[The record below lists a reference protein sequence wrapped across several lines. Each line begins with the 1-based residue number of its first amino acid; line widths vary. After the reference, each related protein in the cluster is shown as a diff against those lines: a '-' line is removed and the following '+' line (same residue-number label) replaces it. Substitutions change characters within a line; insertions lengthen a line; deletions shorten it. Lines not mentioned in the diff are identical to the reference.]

1 VDLFRVAPV
10 LRLIRKTIPG
20 RTVIFSVAACFL
32 LFFTAY
38 RNDYRAAMKRIFISL
53 ALVCAAGARAD
64 LVTQQQIVTPNYN
77 GVAAIKIKGTKIR
90 MDMYAGQ
97 PQALSTITDLNTGE
111 TINLMHNQKL
121 YLKSP
126 GQPMKQAKSSGTAS
140 RAPVPRPTGKT
151 QKVGDYDTE
160 LYTWSNSRGITGTV
174 WVAKIYPDYARI
186 RADYAV
192 LDKTAGADTDMT
204 PALSALPG
212 MVVRSQVTGGG
223 QTITLALISAQ
234 EGPLDASLFG
244 IPRDYKEVPRPKPFV
259 GQVPKTA
266 PGKTT
271 SGKTAPGTSTPK
283 APGTSTQK
291 LPDW

>member
-1 VDLFRVAPV
+1 
-10 LRLIRKTIPG
+10 
-20 RTVIFSVAACFL
+20 
-32 LFFTAY
+32 
-38 RNDYRAAMKRIFISL
+38 MKRIFTSL
-53 ALVCAAGARAD
+53 ALVCAATGVQAD

-97 PQALSTITDLNTGE
+97 SQALSTITDLNTGE
-111 TINLMHNQKL
+111 TITLLHTQKL

-126 GQPMKQAKSSGTAS
+126 GQPMKQAKPAGTAS

-160 LYTWSNSRGITGTV
+160 LYSWTNSRGITGMV
-174 WVAKIYPDYARI
+174 WVAKNYPDYARI

-192 LDKTAGADTDMT
+192 LDKTPGADTDMT
-204 PALSALPG
+204 PTLGALPG

-223 QTITLALISAQ
+223 QTITLALISAK

-244 IPRDYKEVPRPKPFV
+244 IPRDYKEVPRPTPLKPV
-259 GQVPKTA
+259 VTQPAPPKA
-266 PGKTT
+266 
-271 SGKTAPGTSTPK
+271 SGSSTPK
-283 APGTSTQK
+283 APATSTKTTTQK

>member
-1 VDLFRVAPV
+1 
-10 LRLIRKTIPG
+10 
-20 RTVIFSVAACFL
+20 
-32 LFFTAY
+32 
-38 RNDYRAAMKRIFISL
+38 MKRIFISF
-53 ALVCAAGARAD
+53 ALVCAAGAQAD

-111 TINLMHNQKL
+111 IINLLHSQKL

-126 GQPMKQAKSSGTAS
+126 GPPRKQARPTGTATQ
-140 RAPVPRPTGKT
+140 APVPRPTGKT
-151 QKVGDYDTE
+151 QKVGNYDTE

-174 WVAKIYPDYARI
+174 WVAKNYPDYARI

-192 LDKTAGADTDMT
+192 LDKPPGADTDMT
-204 PALSALPG
+204 PALSTLPG

-223 QTITLALISAQ
+223 QTITLALISAK

-244 IPRDYKEVPRPKPFV
+244 VPRDYKEVPRPTPLK
-259 GQVPKTA
+259 QVAAPPAPPKASGSSTA
-266 PGKTT
+266 KAPATSTKTT
-271 SGKTAPGTSTPK
+271 
-283 APGTSTQK
+283 TQK
-291 LPDW
+291 LPAW